1 MMQPDIMHMA
11 RNMQLPDRN
20 SEIKLEKALE
30 IYCEIDS
37 IFEEKV
43 SIEPTILQME

>member
-1 MMQPDIMHMA
+1 
-11 RNMQLPDRN
+11 MQLPDRN